1 MWCRWSG
8 GFGLKILK
16 VLEKILIL
24 IPPRYNLEIFGRFWP
39 IFPKSTLDCTILS
52 EVGWGSAR
60 FSEVPVFWNFVHEL
74 YNNIISLILSESANI
89 MAQKS
94 KIKVKIILK
103 MGSSGHP
110 ESNKLIPKFWSP
122 RLTPIWAFKS
132 DQKLQRTS
140 FIVK

>member
-1 MWCRWSG
+1 MPLKWGLWAQNFKS
-8 GFGLKILK
+8 FGKNFDFD
-16 VLEKILIL
+16 
-24 IPPRYNLEIFGRFWP
+24 PPLGIIWRFW
-39 IFPKSTLDCTILS
+39 SILADFS
-52 EVGWGSAR
+52 QINTRLYDFERSWLR